1 MTSVQPSLD
10 SSVDATRVA
19 PTRDDPRGAVVPAS
33 GPRFTFA
40 RRRLWLGIA
49 GVGTA
54 TTLAALLLATGA
66 PQRLLPS
73 DVAAPF
79 ATHLVAALAALLL
92 LALVHLPLEWLGGAR
107 VVRAPLPF
115 GRWLGRWVR
124 GAAVQAAVWATAAT
138 LLLLAARVGGAVAAW
153 LAFVGVQVVLVLQ
166 RPVLAR
172 AVGALRV
179 EAPDV
184 AWRRAIEGAGLD
196 AARVRLVH
204 TDDPAFVGGW
214 MGARA
219 GTLWLP
225 AHWRALPAYALH
237 AVLARRRWIA
247 ESGAHA
253 RGLWGAV
260 AWNALGAAVVLDIA
274 GAPATAAALVTFSAA
289 MTLWA
294 FASVLLLPTASRRA
308 VFAADAAVRDLRLH
322 DAIVPLDRWQ
332 DDEPARSALV
342 ETVFHPVPARE
353 ARLARLE
360 AAPVPSAFAMHHLA
374 RHALFLA
381 WGAMTP
387 LSRAVHCNVG
397 RPALWVMLPGD

>member
-1 MTSVQPSLD
+1 
-10 SSVDATRVA
+10 
-19 PTRDDPRGAVVPAS
+19 
-33 GPRFTFA
+33 
-40 RRRLWLGIA
+40 
-49 GVGTA
+49 
-54 TTLAALLLATGA
+54 
-66 PQRLLPS
+66 
-73 DVAAPF
+73 
-79 ATHLVAALAALLL
+79 
-92 LALVHLPLEWLGGAR
+92 
-107 VVRAPLPF
+107 
-115 GRWLGRWVR
+115 
-124 GAAVQAAVWATAAT
+124 
-138 LLLLAARVGGAVAAW
+138 
-153 LAFVGVQVVLVLQ
+153 
-166 RPVLAR
+166 
-172 AVGALRV
+172 
-179 EAPDV
+179 
-184 AWRRAIEGAGLD
+184 
-196 AARVRLVH
+196 
-204 TDDPAFVGGW
+204 

-219 GTLWLP
+219 GTLWVP